1 MIVKL
6 KCVSNIDRF
15 GEESDYITV
24 GKVYDAEK
32 CSNLLFRITDDQGD
46 TIYVL
51 LSGCAHGK
59 FEVVNE

>member
-15 GEESDYITV
+15 GEVSDYLTV
-24 GKVYDAEK
+24 GKIYDAEN
-32 CSNLLFRITDDQGD
+32 CSDMLYRIIADDNEA
-46 TIYVL
+46 TSAL

-59 FEVVNE
+59 WEVVN